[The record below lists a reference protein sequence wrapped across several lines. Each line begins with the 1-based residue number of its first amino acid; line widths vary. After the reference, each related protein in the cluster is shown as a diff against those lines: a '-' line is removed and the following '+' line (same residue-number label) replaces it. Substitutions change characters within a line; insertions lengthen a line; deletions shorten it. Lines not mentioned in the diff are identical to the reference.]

1 MPSYKTEQAM
11 KREITFKSLLI
22 AASLFSLLAFV
33 FVNLR
38 SNPSFFATIHPLTMA
53 QNQVETEEATESTK
67 IAVPDVTVLG
77 RLWDITQRLLERA
90 N

>member
-11 KREITFKSLLI
+11 KREITFRSLLI
-22 AASLFSLLAFV
+22 AASIFSLLAFA

-38 SNPSFFATIHPLTMA
+38 SNTALSATLAPLSMA
-53 QNQVETEEATESTK
+53 QNQLESEESTESTK